1 MITKTKGKKFD
12 GDIKYLRDEKAKG
25 CCETTKELLD
35 MNPSNEVK
43 NMIEDSFG
51 TFGIDDRL
59 DDRIQEIIE
68 FVIDIGWNDEIYR
81 PRSQGFLGK
90 DMYPNYVKE
99 CLKKGVQ
106 DYDTMKKYGLTK

>member
-35 MNPSNEVK
+35 MNLSEK
-43 NMIEDSFG
+43 EIDMIGDSFG
-51 TFGIDDRL
+51 AFGIDDRL

-68 FVIDIGWNDEIYR
+68 FVTDIGWNDEKYR
-81 PRSQGFLGK
+81 PRSKGFFGK
-90 DMYPNYVKE
+90 DMYPMYVME

-106 DYDTMKKYGLTK
+106 DYDTIKKYGLI